1 MLKKEVCLI
10 LNKTLS
16 QDDIE
21 WGGVKQ
27 CFNDFYEKIKER
39 LMEDEILSQNV
50 DEHMGEIID
59 FIMLRLYKSI
69 FSLNKI
75 QSTKELEVYN
85 KIYSL

>member
-1 MLKKEVCLI
+1 
-10 LNKTLS
+10 
-16 QDDIE
+16 
-21 WGGVKQ
+21 
-27 CFNDFYEKIKER
+27 
-39 LMEDEILSQNV
+39 MEDEILSQNV